1 MTKNKISRSSK
12 IEEFAEK
19 INPSLLA
26 NSAVS
31 DNWLNQ
37 IKVYLKSDLTDGDVL
52 FIYLNTYSMYLE
64 LLNAR
69 VADLIGRE
77 ERQILIA
84 KCISYFAYF
93 ESIIGKKGKET
104 EIVQFTIDYI
114 KTKLQ
119 VSQATR
125 AERDLSIVQFYTQY
139 FMASEG
145 IGEKLPQET
154 INQYMVSQIQA
165 FEEQDYRNK
174 LIKVLDNLL
183 KLDDLL

>member
-1 MTKNKISRSSK
+1 MTKNKVLRSSE

-19 INPSLLA
+19 MNPSLLA
-26 NSAVS
+26 DATVS

-37 IKVYLKSDLTDGDVL
+37 IKVYLKSDLTDRDVL
-52 FIYLNTYSMYLE
+52 FIFLNTYCMYLE

-69 VADLIGRE
+69 VADLISSE

-93 ESIIGKKGKET
+93 EGLISKKGKE
-104 EIVQFTIDYI
+104 IDIARNMLDFI
-114 KTKLQ
+114 KDKLY

-139 FMASEG
+139 FMAAEG

-154 INQYMVSQIQA
+154 INQYMVSQIEA
-165 FEEQDYRNK
+165 FEEQNYRNK
-174 LIKVLDNLL
+174 LIKILDGRG
-183 KLDDLL
+183 